1 MERKTEFK
9 RQTKETHVWGEINL
23 HGSGV
28 AKIET
33 GIGFLDHMLEL
44 FTFHSGIDLTLTCKG
59 DLEVC
64 VHHSVEDIAL
74 TLGESIHKVLQ
85 GAVGIRRY
93 ATCFLPM
100 DETLTRTVVDVSGR
114 PFYLLH
120 GKFEYEK
127 IGELPTE
134 MISHFFKSLCV
145 AGKITLHQ
153 EIIYGGNDH
162 HRAESLFKGF
172 ARALSEA
179 VQLTG
184 SNQVPST
191 KGVL

>member
-1 MERKTEFK
+1 MERTTEFNRK
-9 RQTKETHVWGEINL
+9 TKETHVWGKIDL
-23 HGSGV
+23 DGSGN

-33 GIGFLDHMLEL
+33 GIGFLNHMLEL
-44 FTFHSGIDLTLTCKG
+44 FTFHSGIDLTLECKG

-64 VHHSVEDIAL
+64 THHSVEDIAL
-74 TLGESIHKVLQ
+74 TLGKAIHKCLQ
-85 GAVGIRRY
+85 EGRGIRRY

-100 DETLTRTVVDVSGR
+100 DETLTRTVIDLSGR
-114 PFYLLH
+114 SFH
-120 GKFEYEK
+120 VFQGSFDYEK
-127 IGELPTE
+127 VGELPTE
-134 MISHFFKSLCV
+134 MITHFFQSLCV

-172 ARALSEA
+172 GRALLEA
-179 VQLTG
+179 IQLTG
-184 SNQVPST
+184 SDQVPST